1 MGSHQENV
9 PHHPKPEVVYDLPLN
24 LQGLESAFAHC
35 VEFASREIVL
45 VQGGTCTV
53 CWLDGLVKSER
64 LNDYVLRPLITG
76 PVPAEVQK
84 VGGLLQG
91 VIWNLNVQTQ
101 TTVDETV
108 AAMVDGSCAVVLP
121 DGVLTCSVPTE
132 EKRSVEGPE
141 NETEAKGARDSF
153 VESVR
158 TSTSLVRRRLKSA
171 KVKCEEYRVGRT
183 SQTAVDVLWVEDI
196 TNQTLVDKISQRIAD
211 MDIDALL
218 AASDIEEYLV
228 DSRSTVFPQV
238 LFTERPDRFCRGLM
252 DGRVGVLIDG
262 IPLGCLVPC
271 DLNQFLRTSQDLSY
285 HWAIVSVLTLL
296 RYLSIF
302 ITVLLPGFYI
312 AVSAFHLQMIP
323 TQLALSII
331 ASKQDVPFST
341 QFEVLVM
348 LLAFELLQEAG
359 LRMPKTIGQSVSI
372 IGTLVVGQAAVEAKI
387 VSPAVIIVVAAAGMA
402 GFTMPSQDFAN
413 GLRIWRFLVALG
425 ACFAGL
431 FGLTTVVA
439 ALIFQLAKM
448 QNCGVSYLTPFM
460 AKEWQHKGGGWVV
473 RGPMPDIKL
482 RDLSLNPEGKR
493 RQK

>member
-1 MGSHQENV
+1 MGSHQEYV

-24 LQGLESAFAHC
+24 LEGLESAFAHC

-53 CWLDGLVKSER
+53 CWLEGMVKSER

-84 VGGLLQG
+84 VGDLLQG

-218 AASDIEEYLV
+218 AGLKAAQE
-228 DSRSTVFPQV
+228 Q
-238 LFTERPDRFCRGLM
+238 LFT
-252 DGRVGVLIDG
+252 
-262 IPLGCLVPC
+262 
-271 DLNQFLRTSQDLSY
+271 SLS
-285 HWAIVSVLTLL
+285 
-296 RYLSIF
+296 
-302 ITVLLPGFYI
+302 
-312 AVSAFHLQMIP
+312 
-323 TQLALSII
+323 
-331 ASKQDVPFST
+331 
-341 QFEVLVM
+341 
-348 LLAFELLQEAG
+348 
-359 LRMPKTIGQSVSI
+359 
-372 IGTLVVGQAAVEAKI
+372 
-387 VSPAVIIVVAAAGMA
+387 
-402 GFTMPSQDFAN
+402 
-413 GLRIWRFLVALG
+413 
-425 ACFAGL
+425 
-431 FGLTTVVA
+431 
-439 ALIFQLAKM
+439 
-448 QNCGVSYLTPFM
+448 
-460 AKEWQHKGGGWVV
+460 
-473 RGPMPDIKL
+473 
-482 RDLSLNPEGKR
+482 
-493 RQK
+493 

>member
-1 MGSHQENV
+1 M
-9 PHHPKPEVVYDLPLN
+9 
-24 LQGLESAFAHC
+24 
-35 VEFASREIVL
+35 
-45 VQGGTCTV
+45 
-53 CWLDGLVKSER
+53 
-64 LNDYVLRPLITG
+64 
-76 PVPAEVQK
+76 
-84 VGGLLQG
+84 
-91 VIWNLNVQTQ
+91 
-101 TTVDETV
+101 
-108 AAMVDGSCAVVLP
+108 
-121 DGVLTCSVPTE
+121 
-132 EKRSVEGPE
+132 
-141 NETEAKGARDSF
+141 
-153 VESVR
+153 
-158 TSTSLVRRRLKSA
+158 
-171 KVKCEEYRVGRT
+171 
-183 SQTAVDVLWVEDI
+183 EDI

-341 QFEVLVM
+341 QFEVLAM

-372 IGTLVVGQAAVEAKI
+372 IGALVVGQAAVEAKI

-431 FGLTTVVA
+431 FGLTTVAA

-448 QNCGVSYLTPFM
+448 QNCGVSYLTPFV

-482 RDLSLNPEGKR
+482 RELSLNPEGKR